1 MRAQILKQETRY
13 NVQIMETVD
22 GKEYYTGNGKYF
34 DDLADAEVY
43 ANRINHKRSYDN
55 LSKAAK
61 KTAIDN
67 YINEYGA
74 YEDLSNVPKC
84 DLVYS
89 IRESEIRFTETGEII

>member
-13 NVQIMETVD
+13 NVQIITEVG
-22 GKEYYTGNGKYF
+22 GKEYYTGSGKFF
-34 DDLADAEVY
+34 DTLEEAERY
-43 ANRINHKRSYDN
+43 ANRFNHQRSYDN

-61 KTAIDN
+61 KAAMEN

-74 YEDLSNVPKC
+74 YEDLSSVPKC

-89 IRESEIRFTETGEII
+89 IRENEIRFTEEGEII